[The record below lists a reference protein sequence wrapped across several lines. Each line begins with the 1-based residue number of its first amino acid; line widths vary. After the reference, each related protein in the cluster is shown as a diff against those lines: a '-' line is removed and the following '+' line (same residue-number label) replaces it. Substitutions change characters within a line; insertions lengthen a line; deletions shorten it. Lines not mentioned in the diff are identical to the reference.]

1 MTRPAYVIGLGGSG
15 QWMLTYL
22 KKELMEINNWVQP
35 SEVKLLGIDTQVQDV
50 ELAQANAGVVGQD
63 RMQSLTNARLGSI
76 HLDGEAEYCQVGAP
90 LFEFIQQVD
99 KARASGGYH
108 YLDWLDTRRLL
119 ELGQN
124 ACSTVWGAGAF
135 RQLGRLSFFYSV
147 DKVYDKMKADLQ
159 KLKSE
164 MDAAGNNTQLEV
176 IITCSTAGGTG
187 AGTLIDTAWLLR
199 KAAQTVNLQN
209 YVLRAF
215 IVLPTAFEPAGP
227 IIDKRLRSYCFW
239 RELDRFMLSSLA
251 VSGNTKIVFNP
262 QANPPL
268 EVTCDRAIFD
278 NTYLVDPNRR
288 PNPINQLSPEQGV
301 FPAVAHM
308 ISFILDSQ
316 SGHHFAA
323 HYPNVAIAGGVQLP
337 PGVYHS
343 TFGCYTIKV
352 PVFQARDRQSRE
364 LAYAALEKL
373 VQPVLSN
380 TGNATAVRADRNREN
395 AASVQSATRDFL
407 TAGAQGNVQSTP
419 FFSHIETVNTKA
431 TAGTKELLDY
441 ARTEAT
447 SLVNRSGETLQK
459 YLNTIPSTGDKDF
472 FTAAGGPLQG
482 IRSEH
487 VWHICKRSR
496 DRQRISPSANLP
508 DLLACTVSLEE
519 RWFGRKEFREDP
531 SDKRKQIEVRVS
543 DGEKTVTLKEASRR
557 QMMVY
562 ERILSEWVGIQLNGF
577 NADSILAKS
586 GKIGFVSG
594 SLSALLA
601 KFSNYKGFLAA
612 VKQEIGQQNVLTSR
626 LGAAQ
631 AAERKFREWAPRTSF
646 IPFFDGNVDPRAR
659 DAEDAYLER
668 VDALYNVYL
677 ADQVI
682 STLEKTIDGLITAT
696 QKSIN
701 EVERWVRVLVVG
713 RNDDKDPNL
722 NYKGMYNALWET
734 VRQNQNVLQKE
745 IEQGN
750 RQFQANRQFSGV
762 QQIIKAEIASEN
774 YQQNDRLGQV
784 LIQPP
789 HFQEYNDTQ
798 EIRDILSA
806 LRWNVEISPT
816 GGINIKCGLVD
827 DQNNLNFFANGETAE
842 VVSRNLDAW
851 RRKSQA
857 PFADIN
863 ADHRFDVDIAQ
874 EIIDAGQL
882 ADKVKGWIEPMI
894 SRVAAPT
901 GAWDKTVFVRVDD
914 AHNQPYFDAFRA
926 RLREIGPGSWVNVNP
941 GVPAG
946 QSNSEDP
953 FKMTVVL
960 GHHLLPSSDFRLLQ
974 ELEELFI
981 QNIANPAHSANPA
994 QYYNFLAEK
1003 NALEFAM
1010 KRPQLL
1016 SKNYSPFDPM
1026 VASLL
1031 EDRRKI
1037 SLFCWG
1043 YALDLIKREP
1053 AGQSHRYN
1061 WVVGEGRSQVHL
1073 SEVGIWQNTTPSIF
1087 DIIRLWMKG
1096 EDCRQ
1101 NMGTVY
1107 RVDFEA
1113 IEKAILSAEK
1123 LSKEKA
1129 IKKYQDAASESKTGS
1144 LVVAIREDMDVQ
1156 EGICKAM
1163 QNERYFEPKRYSD
1176 FCDLARILL
1185 LDRIEAIK

>member
-1 MTRPAYVIGLGGSG
+1 
-15 QWMLTYL
+15 MLTYL

-76 HLDGEAEYCQVGAP
+76 HLDGQAEYCQVGAP

-99 KARASGGYH
+99 HSHTIGNGTYS

-147 DKVYDKMKADLQ
+147 DKVYDKMKADL
-159 KLKSE
+159 KTLKTA
-164 MDAAGNNTQLEV
+164 MDAAGANTQLE
-176 IITCSTAGGTG
+176 IIIACSTAGGTG

-251 VSGNTKIVFNP
+251 VAGNTKIVFNP

-278 NTYLVDPNRR
+278 NTYLVDPDRH
-288 PNPINQLSPEQGV
+288 PNPLNHLSPEQGV
-301 FPAVAHM
+301 FPAVSHM
-308 ISFILDSQ
+308 ISFILDNL
-316 SGHHFAA
+316 SGHRFAA

-343 TFGCYTIKV
+343 AFGCYTIKV
-352 PVFQARDRQSRE
+352 PVYQARDRQSRE

-380 TGNATAVRADRNREN
+380 TGDATDVRADRNRES

-407 TAGAQGNVQSTP
+407 NAGAQGDVQSTP
-419 FFSHIETVNTKA
+419 FFSHIETVNTH
-431 TAGTKELLDY
+431 TAAGADQLLKY
-441 ARTEAT
+441 AHAEA
-447 SLVNRSGETLQK
+447 SVLVNRSGETLQK
-459 YLNTIPSTGDKDF
+459 FLNAIPATGEKDY

-482 IRSEH
+482 LRSEH

-496 DRQRISPSANLP
+496 DRERISPSANLP
-508 DLLACTVSLEE
+508 DLLACVTSLED

-531 SDKRKQIEVRVS
+531 DDKRKQVQVRVS
-543 DGEKTVTLKEASRR
+543 DGDKTVALKEASRR

-562 ERILSEWVGIQLNGF
+562 ERILSEWVGTQLNGF
-577 NADSILAKS
+577 NADPIVAKS

-594 SLSALLA
+594 ALKGMIV
-601 KFSNYKGFLAA
+601 KFTQYTSFLTA
-612 VKQEIGQQNVLTSR
+612 VKNDIGQQRVLATR

-631 AAERKFREWAPRTSF
+631 AAERKFREWAPKTSF
-646 IPFFDGNVDPRAR
+646 IPFFDDNVDPRAR
-659 DAEDAYLER
+659 DAEDSYLER
-668 VDALYNVYL
+668 IDALYNVYL
-677 ADQVI
+677 AEQVI
-682 STLEKTIDGLITAT
+682 TTLEKTIEGLISAT
-696 QKSIN
+696 EKSIA
-701 EVERWVRVLVVG
+701 EIERWVRVLVVG
-713 RNDDKDPNL
+713 RKEDKDITL

-734 VRQNQNVLQKE
+734 VRQSQNVMQKE

-750 RQFQANRQFSGV
+750 RDFKANRQFGGV
-762 QQIIKAEIASEN
+762 QQIIQAEIASEN
-774 YQQNDRLGQV
+774 YQQNDRLGQS
-784 LIQPP
+784 LAKPP
-789 HFQEYNDTQ
+789 HFQEYNDAQ
-798 EIRDILSA
+798 EIRDILA
-806 LRWNVEISPT
+806 DVKWIVEVAPT
-816 GGINIKCGLVD
+816 GGLTIKCGLMD
-827 DQNNLNFFANGETAE
+827 DQSTANYFANGETTE

-851 RRKSQA
+851 RRKAQA
-857 PFADIN
+857 PFVNIN
-863 ADHRFDVDIAQ
+863 ANHRLDMDIAS
-874 EIIDAGQL
+874 EIPDAAHL
-882 ADKVKGWIEPMI
+882 ADMFKDWIEPMV

-901 GAWDKTVFVRVDD
+901 GAWDKTAFVRVDD
-914 AHNQPYFDAFRA
+914 SHNLPYFDAFRA
-926 RLREIGPGSWVNVNP
+926 RLREIGPGSWENVNP

-953 FKMTVVL
+953 FKMSVVL
-960 GHHLLPSSDFRLLQ
+960 GHHLMPSSDFRLL
-974 ELEELFI
+974 EDLEALFI
-981 QNIANPAHSANPA
+981 QNIANPAHAANPA

-1010 KRPQLL
+1010 KRPHLL
-1016 SKNYSPFDPM
+1016 SKNYAPFDPM

-1037 SLFCWG
+1037 SLFCWA
-1043 YALDLIKREP
+1043 YALGIIKRES
-1053 AGQSHRYN
+1053 AGQNHRYN
-1061 WVVGEGRSQVHL
+1061 WLVGEGKTQVHL
-1073 SEVGIWQNTTPSIF
+1073 SEVGMWQNVAPSIF

-1107 RVDFEA
+1107 RVDFAE
-1113 IEKAILSAEK
+1113 IEKAILAAEK
-1123 LSKEKA
+1123 ASREKT
-1129 IKKYQDAASESKTGS
+1129 IKKYQDAANETKAGS
-1144 LVVAIREDMDVQ
+1144 LAAAIMEDMEVQ
-1156 EGICKAM
+1156 QGICKAL
-1163 QNERYFEPKRYSD
+1163 QNERYFEPKRYTD
-1176 FCDLARILL
+1176 VADLARILL
-1185 LDRIEAIK
+1185 LDRIEAIS